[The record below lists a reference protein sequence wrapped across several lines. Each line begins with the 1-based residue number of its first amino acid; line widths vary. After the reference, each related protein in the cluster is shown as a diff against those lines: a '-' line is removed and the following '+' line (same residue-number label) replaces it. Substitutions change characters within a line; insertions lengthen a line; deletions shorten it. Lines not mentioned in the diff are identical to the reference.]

1 MRCLV
6 VRNINVIQCGSCLNV
21 TTKVQVNLDL
31 RLEICKCNTLLGAL
45 GNYFGSEVLDGENMF
60 FCCMCSQ
67 KVVALK
73 LPWYFVQASSLT
85 QIVYPSCTTLHL
97 MMIQQAGLVQPPFL
111 PRRHLLHPN
120 PISSLPSADP
130 HPTESLSPPSL
141 HHTQQRSPPWTLG
154 SLDISTMGN

>member
-1 MRCLV
+1 MFGGKKY
-6 VRNINVIQCGSCLNV
+6 Q
-21 TTKVQVNLDL
+21 
-31 RLEICKCNTLLGAL
+31 CNTMWILLKRDNQGSGQPWSPPGNLQVQHSSVHLGIILGQKFWMVRTCSSVACAL
-45 GNYFGSEVLDGENMF
+45 CN
-60 FCCMCSQ
+60 Q

-97 MMIQQAGLVQPPFL
+97 MMTQQAGLVQPPFL

-120 PISSLPSADP
+120 PISSM
-130 HPTESLSPPSL
+130 PTHTQQSLSPPSL